1 MSFTFEKCMFD
12 VGFLYS
18 NPLSDKKVSS
28 IALLDSESELELIK
42 EGINDAIEAC
52 YEVDGIHKSVSMIS
66 KVATTDA
73 LQTLNVSNVFIY
85 IFVYIYIYINTLYFY
100 IHNINYYVYILMQL
114 LIVSWMSY
122 YTFFRTYF
130 RSTRI
135 NI

>member
-85 IFVYIYIYINTLYFY
+85 IFVYIYIYKYLVFLYP
-100 IHNINYYVYILMQL
+100 
-114 LIVSWMSY
+114 
-122 YTFFRTYF
+122 
-130 RSTRI
+130 
-135 NI
+135 